1 MIHSIRAGVEAGG
14 PMRGLTWVWQARP
27 VRVLY

>member
-1 MIHSIRAGVEAGG
+1 MIYTIKTGVGAGG
-14 PMRGLTWVWQARP
+14 PMRGLTWVWQARQ

>member
-1 MIHSIRAGVEAGG
+1 MIYTIRAGVGAGG
-14 PMRGLTWVWQARP
+14 PMRGLTWVWQAQL